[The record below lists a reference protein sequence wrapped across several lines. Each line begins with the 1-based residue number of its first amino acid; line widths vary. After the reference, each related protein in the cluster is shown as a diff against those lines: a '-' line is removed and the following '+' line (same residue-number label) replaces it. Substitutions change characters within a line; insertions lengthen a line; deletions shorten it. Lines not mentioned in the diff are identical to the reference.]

1 MRRGDPGS
9 KAIPGALVRGL
20 VGALVG
26 TALACTPDPSPKT
39 KAEAVGQG
47 GAETKEAPAPTIPE
61 VPTFAE
67 HVAPIVYAHCTP
79 CHHAHGSAP
88 FAFEGYDDVRDHAKQ
103 IAEVTASGFMPPW
116 LPVEGRGE
124 FEGARRLSAVEQGTL
139 ARWVSQGA
147 ASGDLARAPAPPAA
161 PEGWQLGEPDLVLE
175 TGEPFVL
182 PADGADVY
190 RNFVIPV
197 PATPALRFVKSVEIV
212 PADPKVVHHGVL
224 RVDLTGSVRR
234 LDAEAPGP
242 GFDGMVFA
250 GAGMPDGRFIGW
262 TPGKRP
268 DSGSEARAWRLHG
281 GSDLVLQLHLR
292 PSGKPEPVT
301 AKLGLRFSSR
311 PPTQPALSMELAS
324 GEIDLP
330 PGATDVHVRDE
341 YTVPTDLAVRSV
353 YPHAHYLGKRI
364 EAFAVL
370 PDGSRRWLVTIDDWD
385 FDWQDQYRFVRPV
398 RLPKGSTI
406 HMDWS
411 FDNSAGNPHN
421 PSSPP
426 RHVTYGPAST
436 DEMAELILEVEP
448 ADPKDLQRLDE
459 DFRRHWLRGQAAILE
474 ATLRRDPSDAD
485 AAANLGAFRQLMG
498 DADGAIAAY
507 EQALRRDPDHL
518 QANVE
523 LAIVLTAAGQPAR
536 AVALLRH
543 ATTVAPDQ
551 ARPHLTL
558 ANALRKQ
565 GDADGAIASY
575 RRALA
580 IDDTSPEAHNNLG
593 IVLEQKNELTEAAT
607 HFQRATELNPKQQ
620 LFRKNLTR
628 VQTKLGP
635 PAPAR

>member
-1 MRRGDPGS
+1 MRRGDPRR
-9 KAIPGALVRGL
+9 PFVLAL
-20 VGALVG
+20 ALAFAG
-26 TALACTPDPSPKT
+26 GACTPDPPAKRM
-39 KAEAVGQG
+39 AEREGQG
-47 GAETKEAPAPTIPE
+47 GGETKAEAPAPTIPE
-61 VPTFAE
+61 APTFAE
-67 HVAPIVYAHCTP
+67 HVAPIVYANCTP

-116 LPVEGRGE
+116 LPVAGRGE
-124 FEGARRLSAVEQGTL
+124 FEGARRLSPVDRGTL
-139 ARWVSQGA
+139 ARWASQGA
-147 ASGDLARAPAPPAA
+147 PAGELAQAPKPPR
-161 PEGWQLGEPDLVLE
+161 PPQGWQLGEPDLVLE
-175 TGEPFVL
+175 TGAPFVL

-197 PATPALRFVKSVEIV
+197 PAEPALRFVKSVEIV

-224 RVDLTGSVRR
+224 RVDMTGSVRR
-234 LDAEAPGP
+234 LDAEDAAP

-268 DSGSEARAWRLHG
+268 DPGSEARAFRLHG

-301 AKLGLRFSSR
+301 AKLGLRFSPR

-341 YTVPTDLAVRSV
+341 YTVPADLAVRSV

-364 EAFAVL
+364 EAWAAL
-370 PDGSRRWLVTIDDWD
+370 PDGSKRWLVTIDDWD
-385 FDWQDQYRFVRPV
+385 FDWQDQYRFAAPV
-398 RLPKGSTI
+398 RLPRGSTI

-426 RHVTYGPAST
+426 VHVTYGPSST

-448 ADPKDLQRLDE
+448 DDPKDLQGLDQ

-474 ATLRRDPSDAD
+474 GTLRRDPNDAD

-498 DADGAIAAY
+498 DATGATAAY
-507 EQALRRDPDHL
+507 EQALRIDPDHV

-523 LAIVLTAAGQPAR
+523 LGIVLMAAGKPAR

-543 ATTVAPDQ
+543 ATLVAPDQ

-565 GDADGAIASY
+565 GDDEGAIASY

-580 IDDTSPEAHNNLG
+580 IDDASAEAHNNLG
-593 IVLEQKNELTEAAT
+593 IVLEQKGELAEAASQ
-607 HFQRATELNPKQQ
+607 FERASELQPKQA
-620 LFRKNLTR
+620 LFRKNLAR
-628 VQTKLGP
+628 VQAKL
-635 PAPAR
+635 R